1 MATIVTRSGKGS
13 PLTNTEVD
21 SNFSN
26 LNTDKLEDASG
37 STSSD
42 GNEYV
47 RKNGAW
53 SVATGGGGASVTTSA
68 TAPSS
73 PSDGDLWFSET
84 NGVTYIYYNDGSSS
98 QWVASGAPVLEQFQA
113 AGTNVGTL
121 QTVTNNGASSSNAIS
136 VAGLT
141 SNSITY
147 PTTDGAADQV
157 IKTNGSGTLSF
168 DYPKTV
174 HAFFKGAHGTT
185 TNIVSPSSAP
195 TWNPINVSFSESASH
210 PAAEVSVDSYGYIT
224 VPTGTYLFNAML
236 YLQRSDTG
244 AAITIAVNTQYQGA
258 NKQTEYAMTLPA
270 GTASAYETVSITCR
284 AVVTYSSGSPP
295 GNRYIYLDI
304 ESAFTSTAAKLIGSG
319 TNISLVRVG

>member
-53 SVATGGGGASVTTSA
+53 AVATGGGASVTTSA

-84 NGVTYIYYNDGSSS
+84 NGVTYVYYNDGSSS

-113 AGTNVGTL
+113 AGTSVGTL

-147 PTTDGAADQV
+147 PTTDGSDGEVLQ
-157 IKTNGSGTLSF
+157 TNGSGTLSIAH
-168 DYPKTV
+168 PKLQYISV
-174 HAFFKGAHGTT
+174 KGLSAQT
-185 TNIVSPSSAP
+185 IPSSGSFFNP
-195 TWNPINVSFSESASH
+195 VGTWQFQTNGRFPSSNGSI
-210 PAAEVSVDSYGYIT
+210 DSTNQYIT
-224 VPTGTYLFNAML
+224 LPTGVYFVSLTL
-236 YLQRSDTG
+236 YTQRSDTG
-244 AAITIAVNTQYQGA
+244 AAISAELAAKAGSSKYGLNSAFTI
-258 NKQTEYAMTLPA
+258 PA
-270 GTASAYETVSITCR
+270 GTASSYDLTTFTSVFAWTT
-284 AVVTYSSGSPP
+284 SSWLL
-295 GNRYIYLDI
+295 YLDL
-304 ESAFTSTAAKLIGSG
+304 ESAFSSTQAKFMNNTIMNLIRIG
-319 TNISLVRVG
+319 

>member
-53 SVATGGGGASVTTSA
+53 SVASGGASVTTSA

-84 NGVTYIYYNDGSSS
+84 NGVTYVYYNDGSSS

-113 AGTNVGTL
+113 AGTSVGTL

-136 VAGLT
+136 VAGFT

-147 PTTDGAADQV
+147 PTSDGSADQV
-157 IKTNGSGTLSF
+157 IKTDGSGALSF
-168 DYPKTV
+168 SYPKTP
-174 HAFFKGAHGTT
+174 HIFIKGSSNTGI
-185 TNIVSPSSAP
+185 TNSAP
-195 TWNPINVSFSESASH
+195 AFNPINAGFSVNAEH
-210 PAAEVSVDSYGYIT
+210 PSSNSVDSSGYIS
-224 VPTGTYLFNAML
+224 VPAGTYLFTAVL

-244 AAITIAVNTQYQGA
+244 AQIDVSVALKNGSSKSLEFSTSV
-258 NKQTEYAMTLPA
+258 PS
-270 GTASAYETVSITCR
+270 GTASTYETVSISCR
-284 AVVTYSSGSPP
+284 ALVQSGA
-295 GNRYIYLDI
+295 YVYLDL
-304 ESAFTSTAAKLIGSG
+304 ESAFTTNSARLMGSSTYI
-319 TNISLVRVG
+319 NMVRVG